1 MKNYLLNFVMI
12 LLLLAITSCSK
23 KQEEIEFDFLFE
35 KVENFEVK
43 KNIKWIVV
51 LPGLGC
57 KGCIQEAEE
66 FMRNN
71 VSAKQVLFVL
81 TKVESL
87 KLLQQKIG
95 INIKEHNNIYID
107 KSDYFDLPTD
117 NTIYPLIIELENNKM
132 INYEFQSPKNG
143 MAFAKFSERL
153 KTN

>member
-1 MKNYLLNFVMI
+1 MKNYLTNLVMI
-12 LLLLAITSCSK
+12 LFFLSMTSCSK
-23 KQEEIEFDFLFE
+23 KQQEIEFDFLFE
-35 KVENFEVK
+35 KVENFENK

-71 VSAKQVLFVL
+71 VSAKEVLFVL
-81 TKVESL
+81 TKVESI

-95 INIKEHNNIYID
+95 INIKEHDNIYID
-107 KSDYFDLPTD
+107 KSNYFDIPTD
-117 NTIYPLIIELENNKM
+117 NTIYPLILELENNKM

-143 MAFAKFSERL
+143 MAFAKFSEKL

>member
-1 MKNYLLNFVMI
+1 
-12 LLLLAITSCSK
+12 
-23 KQEEIEFDFLFE
+23 
-35 KVENFEVK
+35 
-43 KNIKWIVV
+43 V

-87 KLLQQKIG
+87 KLLQHKIG